1 MAFKGNIKEFSLLD
15 VIQLICQSSKTG
27 ILEVESEDFA
37 AKVFIREGKLVD
49 IKANTNNFDFK
60 IGNYLVS
67 RGAITEGD
75 LQIYLEK
82 QKKMPIRLGQILIEE
97 GILTKEQLKQI
108 HTDHLKSNFEKILA
122 IEKGRYEFVPTVV
135 EYNDS
140 DITPISIDSILLD
153 ALKNIDEVKLF
164 KKKISSLNLIYKKI
178 NNDSKYTVDNKITSK
193 DNPIIVKNGR
203 ILFNTDAQIVFNN
216 IDGHNTIQKI
226 MSKSALDEVY
236 VLKIIY
242 LLLENN
248 LIEHSTAE
256 PIKTKTKISSV
267 LNVIYGIII
276 FATLI
281 FVTTLISKKL
291 AVTDIVF
298 NETYIKNKK
307 EHIEQYNL
315 ELKNISQIYTKNQNN
330 FKKLK
335 LYTAEKGIFSD

>member
-27 ILEVESEDFA
+27 ILEVATEDFS
-37 AKVFIREGKLVD
+37 AKIFIREGKLVD
-49 IKANTNNFDFK
+49 IKASTDNFDFK

-82 QKKMPIRLGQILIEE
+82 QKKMPIRLGQILVEE

-108 HTDHLKSNFEKILA
+108 HTDHLKSNFEKILSS
-122 IEKGRYEFVPTVV
+122 EKGRYEFVPTVV

-153 ALKNIDEVKLF
+153 ALKNIDEVKVF

-178 NNDSKYTVDNKITSK
+178 NKDSKYTVDNKITNK

-226 MSKSALDEVY
+226 ISKSALDEVY

-256 PIKTKTKISSV
+256 PAKTKNNISSV
-267 LNVIYGIII
+267 LNII
-276 FATLI
+276 FGIVIFAALI
-281 FVTTLISKKL
+281 FITTLISQKL

-307 EHIEQYNL
+307 ENIEQYNL
-315 ELKNISQIYTKNQNN
+315 ELKSVSQIYSKNENN
-330 FKKLK
+330 YKKLK
-335 LYTAEKGIFSD
+335 LYAAEKGIFK